1 MDRGKKILILE
12 PNSKLAEKIH
22 LIFRKEGFL
31 VDTTERASE
40 TIRNIQEEHV
50 SVLIMDVGVKDMN
63 WEEVVPI
70 VKGMYP
76 TLPIIITASQNTP
89 ELEAQVLHQKVFFY
103 HVKSF
108 GIEELILAVR
118 NAIEKPKTNK

>member
-1 MDRGKKILILE
+1 MTRGKKILILE
-12 PNSKLAEKIH
+12 PDSNLAEKIH
-22 LIFRKEGFL
+22 LIFRKEGFF

-40 TIRNIQEEHV
+40 AIRNMQEEHV

-70 VKGMYP
+70 VKGMDP

-89 ELEAQVLHQKVFFY
+89 ELESHVIQQKVFFY

-108 GIEELILAVR
+108 GIEELILAVK
-118 NAIEKPKTNK
+118 NAAEKPKVHE